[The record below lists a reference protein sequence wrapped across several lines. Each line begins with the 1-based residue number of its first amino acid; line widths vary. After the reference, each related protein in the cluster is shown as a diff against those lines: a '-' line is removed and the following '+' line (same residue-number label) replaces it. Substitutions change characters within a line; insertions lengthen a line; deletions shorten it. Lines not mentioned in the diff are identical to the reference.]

1 MVVIVLSEM
10 VLPEQVAVRVVL
22 ALVVQVV
29 VQAGLIKITLKIR
42 EQQEQQ
48 EWLEMA
54 AVAAAAVR
62 VETNVI
68 QITQE
73 MAVLEARL
81 LETMASLQAL
91 REMRAIREAM
101 APVVA
106 VVPLV

>member
-81 LETMASLQAL
+81 LVTMAALQAL